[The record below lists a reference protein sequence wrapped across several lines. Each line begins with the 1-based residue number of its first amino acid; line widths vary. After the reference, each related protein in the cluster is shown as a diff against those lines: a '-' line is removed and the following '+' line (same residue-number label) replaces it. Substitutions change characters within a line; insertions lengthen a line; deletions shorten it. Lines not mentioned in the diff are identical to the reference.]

1 MSHRS
6 RHVLPGAIAPRTFY
20 LEPEPELEPKCFPGA
35 GAVENF
41 QDSASLSPTKR
52 HAKCR
57 VDTYNA
63 PDVIDEKPRGR
74 GVRSDHLLTLLLD
87 VIFNFIL
94 VLSGL
99 AIRGLFSIG
108 L

>member
-1 MSHRS
+1 MK
-6 RHVLPGAIAPRTFY
+6 
-20 LEPEPELEPKCFPGA
+20 PEPELEPKCFPGA
-35 GAVENF
+35 GVAENS
-41 QDSASLSPTKR
+41 QDSTSASLTKR

-63 PDVIDEKPRGR
+63 TNVIDEKPRWGR
-74 GVRSDHLLTLLLD
+74 GFRSDLLLILLLD
-87 VIFNFIL
+87 VIFHFIL